1 MMTQIIILVSVLI
14 FLELFESS
22 WQKAPTLHGMM
33 NNNYAIFQ
41 KNIFSYF
48 LLNPTFIYSIFLC
61 FYLNSFNFWLSSIVV
76 IKFVDIAFRL
86 HVISKMNCGVDL
98 NELLPMDIP
107 INNLF
112 RYFNVLLYPL
122 SLIFALIY

>member
-1 MMTQIIILVSVLI
+1 MMQILILVSILI

-41 KNIFSYF
+41 KNILSYF

-61 FYLNSFNFWLSSIVV
+61 FYLSSFNFWLSSIVV

-86 HVISKMNCGVDL
+86 HIISKMNSGVDL

-107 INNLF
+107 MNNIF

-122 SLIFALIY
+122 SLIFAFIY